1 MAQSAQSLKSNMK
14 NHVISNDEIGMQ
26 ISQGKENLK
35 TGVLTCRAVWKK
47 NKLSLVCYFPLLSS

>member
-35 TGVLTCRAVWKK
+35 TGVLTCRAV
-47 NKLSLVCYFPLLSS
+47 